1 MFSRQNFPLLPNV
14 IFLYSSCVKSSL
26 VGDGLY
32 KLLKVI
38 PITKDDSDCYK
49 SIGFDHE
56 EFLPLCNSEIQYI
69 DFELRSHSGKLIE
82 FVGNPQVHINLKFKD
97 E

>member
-1 MFSRQNFPLLPNV
+1 MYGKQNFPLFPNV
-14 IFLYSSCVKSSL
+14 IFLYSSCVKPSL

-38 PITKDDSDCYK
+38 PINKEASDCYK
-49 SIGFDHE
+49 KKEFEHE
-56 EFLPLCNSEIQYI
+56 EFLPLCNTEIEFI

-82 FVGNPQVHINLKFKD
+82 FVGDPQLYMNLKFKD
-97 E
+97 K